1 MGETRRLRTFL
12 PCPGGKRFHPKQP
25 FAARKRLT
33 LTWLLA
39 QRLVKGIQT
48 FTSEQAARRHC
59 PADTVLQL
67 TEGSAGMSPPRKTYS

>member
-1 MGETRRLRTFL
+1 MRRLRTFV
-12 PCPGGKRFHPKQP
+12 PCPGRKRFHPKQP

-39 QRLVKGIQT
+39 QRSVKGIRT
-48 FTSEQAARRHC
+48 FASEQAAQRHC

-67 TEGSAGMSPPRKTYS
+67 TEGSGMSPPHKTYS